1 MECGKLLFYYQQR
14 ACLRQCNKLQLASLW
29 VNFEFSLMNNKL
41 IAAGVSLVVPD
52 HLEDEKFS

>member
-14 ACLRQCNKLQLASLW
+14 ACLRQCNKLQLAILW
-29 VNFEFSLMNNKL
+29 VNLEFSLNNKL
-41 IAAGVSLVVPD
+41 IAVGVSLVVPN